1 MIRNLIN
8 KFKIKITAK
17 EVFTWFSLS
26 FIGVFVV
33 YLSVFHRTLNSL
45 MLIEVFAYAVIF
57 VVIMAMTK
65 SYSHYVDGYYQTH
78 IDKHIAKRNFR

>member
-1 MIRNLIN
+1 MIHNLIN
-8 KFKIKITAK
+8 KFKVRITLK

-57 VVIMAMTK
+57 ALIMAMTK

-78 IDKHIAKRNFR
+78 IDKHIAKRNSR